1 MKNVTLPTQILLA
14 ALVVF
19 LIAAFLPFYSV
30 KFGGDLGGILGSTGA
45 TPSSDTSGWSALDLL
60 KLFWILALVIG
71 AVLVAA
77 LAGQDL
83 LARVNAPR
91 QLFATVVTVIGALA
105 TLYLLFRLLNV
116 PGDTSGLG
124 GSIEISRSYGLYIAI
139 LAGAGWTLG
148 GYLMAK
154 EEGGLM
160 VPQGQGTTQSR

>member
-1 MKNVTLPTQILLA
+1 MKNVTLPTQIMLV

-19 LIAAFLPFYSV
+19 LIAPFLTFYS
-30 KFGGDLGGILGSTGA
+30 FDFGGGDLGGLLGGA
-45 TPSSDTSGWSALDLL
+45 GGPSLSSDINGWDALDLL

-71 AVLVAA
+71 VVLVAA
-77 LAGQDL
+77 LAGEDL

-91 QLFATVVTVIGALA
+91 QLFATIVTVIGALA

-116 PGDTSGLG
+116 PGNIPDG
-124 GSIEISRSYGLYIAI
+124 IDVSRSYGLYIAV
-139 LAGAGWTLG
+139 LAGAAWTFG